1 MGLFEILIEPGLQL
15 LSLAAVEVVPS
26 LGGDEAVLE
35 EEGGGL
41 KVLVLVVMREGPVSL
56 LLLEFLVN
64 VLALLDKLSSSS
76 SLSLDITEEDL
87 LGGLVEVFLAG
98 VGVRVAV
105 SLALGGG
112 TSVPPLLVLMSLFR
126 ALLVGYDCTELSGF
140 PVSDER
146 LLGLA
151 APPPTA

>member
-1 MGLFEILIEPGLQL
+1 MGLFETLIEPGLQL

-26 LGGDEAVLE
+26 VGGDEAVLE

-41 KVLVLVVMREGPVSL
+41 KVLVLVVIREGPVSL

-64 VLALLDKLSSSS
+64 VLALLDILSSSS
-76 SLSLDITEEDL
+76 SLSLDITEDL